1 MGKKFDLSELLNSN
15 SPVSLGRQISLVWH
29 LSIPG
34 MLAQISSI
42 LMQYIDAAMVG
53 FLGAEQSA
61 SIGLVASSTWV
72 MGSLLHALCIGFT
85 VQTAHLVGAGEKF
98 KTKNLLFNAFLCC
111 GIFSL
116 LLLLLGVAL
125 SFKLP
130 LWLGA
135 GEALFDD
142 AFWYFLIFCLSS
154 PFFEVV
160 YLLSGMLQCSGNMKI
175 PGFLNALMCFL
186 DIVFNFVF
194 IFLWGLGVKG
204 AALGSSCAAF
214 VTALLFLYF
223 TLFKSECFAVFGR
236 SGKSKVQ
243 VKAEDGFEVSGNLE
257 QRGESWEFSSLEGA
271 EGFKRGGFYLD
282 LTAIKKALKL
292 ALPVAVES
300 SAFSGALVV
309 VTKIVSPLGAVSLAA
324 NSFATT
330 AESLCYMPGYGIAE
344 AATTLAGQS
353 FGAKKKGL
361 VRSFSWI
368 TVVYG
373 MVLMTGMGLAMYF
386 ACPLVFNFITPDP
399 AIRRLSVQV
408 LRIELFAEPL
418 FGASIVAM
426 GALRGLGDTFVPS
439 LLNLFSLWVVRLSLS
454 VLLVKSYGLKGIW
467 FAMAV
472 ELCFRGIVL
481 LLRLTQTLQF
491 RSGRGC
497 RRFRCIPRRRD
508 L

>member
-1 MGKKFDLSELLNSN
+1 MGSNFDLSELLNSD
-15 SPVSLGRQISLVWH
+15 SPVSLRRQISLVWH

-61 SIGLVASSTWV
+61 AIGLVASSTWV

-98 KTKNLLFNAFLCC
+98 KARNLLFNALLCC

-116 LLLLLGVAL
+116 LLLLLGAAL
-125 SFKLP
+125 SFRLP

-135 GEALFDD
+135 GPEIFDD
-142 AFWYFLIFCLSS
+142 AFWYFLIFCLSA
-154 PFFEVV
+154 PFFEAV

-186 DIVFNFVF
+186 DIAFNFVF
-194 IFLWGLGVKG
+194 IFGCGLGVKG
-204 AALGSSCAAF
+204 AALGSACAAL

-223 TLFKSECFAVFGR
+223 TLFKSECFALL
-236 SGKSKVQ
+236 
-243 VKAEDGFEVSGNLE
+243 GFWGSPRE
-257 QRGESWEFSSLEGA
+257 
-271 EGFKRGGFYLD
+271 KTCFYLD
-282 LTAIKKALKL
+282 WSAVKKAVKL